1 VKYVGGSRMIR
12 GDDRFYRNQFVSTA
26 VIFILMYINR
36 LFTGPY
42 LKVGLNI
49 LIWLSCSLI
58 LFFPKSW
65 WTRTKLI
72 IAAAIIILETI
83 ACFVWYQEMNQ
94 IYFLAIL
101 ILAIT
106 IRLSLSKSPIP
117 VMSVMLVMAMLYT
130 RFGREDLFSFISFS
144 ALSIILYFNIRSR
157 MERNE
162 MYELN
167 KKHLVELQEAYNHLQ
182 EASITAMQYA
192 VLEERTRIARD
203 IHDAVGHSLTSLIVQ
218 MQALRYMIQK
228 DPAQAEKSLEGM
240 LVVARLGL
248 NDIRTSVH
256 SLAEDRS
263 KSGIIPMKALLS
275 RMESSTSIQ
284 YKYHSN
290 LNDEDVD
297 SEVSGI
303 LFRVLQEALTNV
315 IRHSEATF
323 VEVNLKNESE
333 NIVIQIRDNGKM
345 ESGQKISEGFGLKV
359 MKTRIEERGGHLYYS
374 ILEPHGFEINA
385 IIPESLHS

>member
-1 VKYVGGSRMIR
+1 
-12 GDDRFYRNQFVSTA
+12 
-26 VIFILMYINR
+26 MYINR

-130 RFGREDLFSFISFS
+130 RFGREDLFSFISFIV
-144 ALSIILYFNIRSR
+144 LSVILYFNIRSR
-157 MERNE
+157 MQRNE
-162 MYELN
+162 MFELN
-167 KKHLVELQEAYNHLQ
+167 KKHLVELQEAYDHLQ
-182 EASITAMQYA
+182 DASITSMQYA
-192 VLEERTRIARD
+192 VLEERTRIARE

-218 MQALRYMIQK
+218 MQALRYMIQN

-284 YKYHSN
+284 YKFHSN
-290 LNDEDVD
+290 LIDEDVD

-359 MKTRIEERGGHLYYS
+359 MKNRIEERGGYLYYS
-374 ILEPHGFEINA
+374 ILEPHGFEIKA
-385 IIPESLHS
+385 IIPKSLPS